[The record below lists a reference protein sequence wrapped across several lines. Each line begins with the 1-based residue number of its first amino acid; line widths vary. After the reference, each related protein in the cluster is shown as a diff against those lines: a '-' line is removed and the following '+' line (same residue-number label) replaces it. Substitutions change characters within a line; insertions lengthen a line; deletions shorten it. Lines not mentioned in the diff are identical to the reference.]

1 LYELY
6 FGDLPYGYRPTKNRV
21 IKAVNDE
28 KNFHLDKSKISSLD
42 KILDGLLKINPKQR
56 INFEQLFELIF
67 SDNFMEIKDN
77 NKFKKKDSFIDI
89 IKEEDSLSSYLSGS
103 IKSKKSI
110 SSNDGHEWDNIS
122 NRSIKQEK
130 YNNILYYDE
139 SKDKKFIKAVYK
151 DSNLFENETNG
162 AFILCTDENDLR
174 IIKEEILTEN
184 KKDNKIKFNIIS
196 TGSSFETI
204 IKLIINDKKFKNCF
218 NKICIYCMNIK
229 KYEHFSKTYKNF
241 VGDDIY
247 NKTDDII
254 QFINNYSS
262 NNIKPFKL
270 VKLISQK
277 CHFNMYK
284 DK

>member
-1 LYELY
+1 MYELY

-56 INFEQLFELIF
+56 INFEQLFKLIF

-162 AFILCTDENDLR
+162 AFILCSDENDLR
-174 IIKEEILTEN
+174 IIKEEILN
-184 KKDNKIKFNIIS
+184 RK
-196 TGSSFETI
+196 
-204 IKLIINDKKFKNCF
+204 
-218 NKICIYCMNIK
+218 
-229 KYEHFSKTYKNF
+229 SKR
-241 VGDDIY
+241 
-247 NKTDDII
+247 
-254 QFINNYSS
+254 
-262 NNIKPFKL
+262 
-270 VKLISQK
+270 
-277 CHFNMYK
+277 
-284 DK
+284 